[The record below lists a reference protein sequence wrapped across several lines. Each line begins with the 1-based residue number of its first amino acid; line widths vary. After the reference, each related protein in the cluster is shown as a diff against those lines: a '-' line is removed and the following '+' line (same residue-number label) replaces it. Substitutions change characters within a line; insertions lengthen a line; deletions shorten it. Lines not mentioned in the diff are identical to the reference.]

1 MYRFVNLPM
10 LFDALVSLYADVRNK
25 AAKRLSIPPGRT
37 RAVPASLE
45 PNADDCTE
53 FRLAMADAPST
64 PLRRAA

>member
-45 PNADDCTE
+45 PNAAPGCLIVGADRHE
-53 FRLAMADAPST
+53 FP
-64 PLRRAA
+64 P